1 MARTLFFCMV
11 FRKLS
16 EITNNKPVFSQ
27 YNIFYKYISFFQSV
41 FWSLFNHHQKSQ
53 SNQEQ
58 CILCCSSLCFRVLLC
73 THYAQL
79 QRFSTYCSPYFQ
91 TVISCDYGFRKK
103 LMSPKN
109 VQTDRRKDRGKDGP
123 TLSYRTLLAEDR
135 GPSKRAVMYLP

>member
-16 EITNNKPVFSQ
+16 EITNNKPIFSQ
-27 YNIFYKYISFFQSV
+27 YNIFYKCISFFQSV

-58 CILCCSSLCFRVLLC
+58 CSLCCSSPCFRVLLC

-79 QRFSTYCSPYFQ
+79 QRFSTYCGPYFQ
-91 TVISCDYGFRKK
+91 TMLFLVTMVSE
-103 LMSPKN
+103 KN
-109 VQTDRRKDRGKDGP
+109 QWAQKTYRQTERRTEGRTDQPYFIGP
-123 TLSYRTLLAEDR
+123 FWLKTEVHQKGL
-135 GPSKRAVMYLP
+135 